1 VPQLGQQEKQSI
13 TPLKVQSSKQSQ
25 KVREVE
31 QIVNFCLDANIS
43 LEAFRNEDKA
53 ERAKTI
59 KHSRTESPLSSLMR
73 SRTNLSTQMYR
84 LHQWYMEACKRED
97 HFIRVRF
104 KHEHYF
110 RGDDAIP
117 IEVNDLWHLFHK
129 DALDKAF
136 VSTWIL

>member
-1 VPQLGQQEKQSI
+1 MPQLGQQEKQSI

-31 QIVNFCLDANIS
+31 QLVNFCLDANIS

-59 KHSRTESPLSSLMR
+59 KHFTYGEPLVEPHEVK
-73 SRTNLSTQMYR
+73 NLSTQMYR